1 MKAIAALVTN
11 PGKIPDYMGK
21 IITNEVPP
29 MIAIPTTAGTGSEA
43 TWFTIIT
50 DSEKDIK
57 MLLKGPVLMP
67 DVAIIDYTFTLTSP
81 KSVTAAPGLDALT
94 HAIEGYTSRK
104 AQPLTDTFAVSAV
117 KRIFKYLPIAYNDEV
132 TKKQESRWHLR
143 HLRQGLLSTTHQLR

>member
-1 MKAIAALVTN
+1 
-11 PGKIPDYMGK
+11 MGK

-94 HAIEGYTSRK
+94 HAIEG
-104 AQPLTDTFAVSAV
+104 SA
-117 KRIFKYLPIAYNDEV
+117 AYGHICSICSKEDF
-132 TKKQESRWHLR
+132 QISSDCI
-143 HLRQGLLSTTHQLR
+143 Q